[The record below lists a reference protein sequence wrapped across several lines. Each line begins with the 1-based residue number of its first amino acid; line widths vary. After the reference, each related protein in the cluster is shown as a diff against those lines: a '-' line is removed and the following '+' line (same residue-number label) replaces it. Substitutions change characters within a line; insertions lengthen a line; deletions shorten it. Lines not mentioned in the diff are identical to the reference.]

1 MRIINTNKKKKF
13 SKILKVYRCDRHYL
27 LWKFARMTRKTWF
40 KKNLVRIWFFLAMI
54 CTNTSIHCLL
64 NESVPSHFYLINEWE
79 NHSLDIISESKF
91 HVTRI
96 FEDLSWNFV
105 YYLPYIPLICMRFL
119 YVVLVR
125 FWLWAI
131 QISSALMTIIKR
143 SSERSTQCFKIRQGN
158 KTIIVIFFI
167 CCVEQSLFVN
177 TLGYLSWCVCVCE
190 CNSISNH
197 SRTNALFVI

>member
-1 MRIINTNKKKKF
+1 
-13 SKILKVYRCDRHYL
+13 
-27 LWKFARMTRKTWF
+27 MTRKTWF
-40 KKNLVRIWFFLAMI
+40 KKTWFGYDFFWQWFARTHRFIVCWMNQCHPI
-54 CTNTSIHCLL
+54 
-64 NESVPSHFYLINEWE
+64 FYLINEWE

-105 YYLPYIPLICMRFL
+105 YYLPYIPLVCMRFL

-143 SSERSTQCFKIRQGN
+143 SSERSIQCFKIRQGN
-158 KTIIVIFFI
+158 KTIIVIF
-167 CCVEQSLFVN
+167 LFVVLN
-177 TLGYLSWCVCVCE
+177 
-190 CNSISNH
+190 NH
-197 SRTNALFVI
+197 CS